1 MFKNYNEIETFNE
14 EVLEPNTANDGGYD
28 ECMEEDVPAPELEET
43 AELEAQET
51 ETETET
57 ESDLVIGVVT
67 NCIRLNVREEP
78 NVSAPIITEVDA
90 LSELMVDVVKSDEEW
105 YSVCT
110 EAGIEGFCMKKF
122 VDIKQ

>member
-14 EVLEPNTANDGGYD
+14 EILEPNTANDGGYD
-28 ECMEEDVPAPELEET
+28 ECMEEIVPTPELEET
-43 AELEAQET
+43 AELEAQ
-51 ETETET
+51 ETET

-90 LSELMVDVVKSDEEW
+90 LSELMVDVGKSDEEW

>member
-14 EVLEPNTANDGGYD
+14 EVLEPNTANDRGYD
-28 ECMEEDVPAPELEET
+28 EYMEEIFPIPLPELEET

-51 ETETET
+51 ETE
-57 ESDLVIGVVT
+57 SDLVIGVVT
-67 NCIRLNVREEP
+67 NCIQLNVREEP
-78 NVSAPIITEVDA
+78 NVSAPIITEVDF
-90 LSELMVDVVKSDEEW
+90 LSDLMVDVAKSDEEW

-122 VDIKQ
+122 VDIK